1 MRTIFSALIC
11 LFVACLSA
19 APAAANGEWTA
30 ARATD
35 QVRYTLDNKTW
46 LALRKGMLVPNKAW
60 ISTGAR
66 GRLQLVRGTES
77 IAFQPNTLASVV
89 TRGTDQNRK
98 TEVNQQVGEIVLEIE
113 KRQKPHTTVQT
124 PFLAAVVKGTQ
135 FTVTVGEANAAVAVD
150 QGVVE
155 VTGFKT
161 SERSN
166 LTAGQNAA
174 VTETGMTVEG
184 SIKQPAVTRA
194 VFSLQSIK
202 AGFAFRD
209 APALDT
215 TSNGARAAQAIDE
228 AISKKVEAAKKDQQ
242 AKSERDADAGKET
255 SSSDGKGKSGEKG
268 NGNSGGNGNA
278 NSDGNGNGN
287 SGGDGNGNSGGNGNG
302 NSGGNGNGNSGGNG
316 NGNSGGN
323 GKGRSGG

>member
-19 APAAANGEWTA
+19 TAAAANEEWTA
-30 ARATD
+30 TRATD
-35 QVRYTLDNKTW
+35 QVRYTVDNKTW
-46 LALRKGMLVPNKAW
+46 SPLRKGMVIPNKAW

-98 TEVNQQVGEIVLEIE
+98 TEVNQQVGEIILEIE

-135 FTVTVGEANAAVAVD
+135 FTVTVGEANAAVTVD

-166 LTAGQNAA
+166 LTAGQSAA
-174 VTETGMTVEG
+174 VTETGMAVEG
-184 SIKQPAVTRA
+184 GTQEPAVTRA
-194 VFSLQSIK
+194 LFSFQSIK
-202 AGFAFRD
+202 ASFALSD
-209 APALDT
+209 APAMDT
-215 TSNGARAAQAIDE
+215 TSNSARAAQAIDE
-228 AISKKVEAAKKDQQ
+228 AISKKAEAAKNDQQ
-242 AKSERDADAGKET
+242 AKNERDADSGKEGGST
-255 SSSDGKGKSGEKG
+255 AGKGKSSDKG
-268 NGNSGGNGNA
+268 SVGSGGNGKSGGNE
-278 NSDGNGNGN
+278 NGNGK
-287 SGGDGNGNSGGNGNG
+287 GNSGGNGNG
-302 NSGGNGNGNSGGNG
+302 SSGGNGNSNSGGNGNGNA
-316 NGNSGGN
+316 GGN

>member
-1 MRTIFSALIC
+1 MRIIFSALIC

-19 APAAANGEWTA
+19 TTAAANEEWTA
-30 ARATD
+30 TRATD
-35 QVRYTLDNKTW
+35 QVRYTVDNKTW
-46 LALRKGMLVPNKAW
+46 SPLRKGMVIPNKAW

-135 FTVTVGEANAAVAVD
+135 FTVTVGEANAAVTVD

-166 LTAGQNAA
+166 LTAGQSAA
-174 VTETGMTVEG
+174 VTERGMAVEG
-184 SIKQPAVTRA
+184 GTQQPAVTRA
-194 VFSLQSIK
+194 LFSFQSIK
-202 AGFAFRD
+202 ASLALSD
-209 APALDT
+209 APAVDT
-215 TSNGARAAQAIDE
+215 TSNSARAAQAIDE
-228 AISKKVEAAKKDQQ
+228 AISKKAEAAKNDQQ
-242 AKSERDADAGKET
+242 AKNERDADAGKDGST
-255 SSSDGKGKSGEKG
+255 AGKGKSSDKG
-268 NGNSGGNGNA
+268 SAGSGGNGKSGGNE
-278 NSDGNGNGN
+278 NGNGK
-287 SGGDGNGNSGGNGNG
+287 GNSGGNGNG
-302 NSGGNGNGNSGGNG
+302 NAGGNGSGNAGGNG

>member
-19 APAAANGEWTA
+19 TMAAANEEWTA
-30 ARATD
+30 TRATD
-35 QVRYTLDNKTW
+35 QVRYTVDNKTW
-46 LALRKGMLVPNKAW
+46 SPLRKGMVIPNKAW

-135 FTVTVGEANAAVAVD
+135 FTVTVGEANAAVTVD

-166 LTAGQNAA
+166 LTAGQSAA
-174 VTETGMTVEG
+174 VTETGMAVEG
-184 SIKQPAVTRA
+184 GTQQPAVTRA
-194 VFSLQSIK
+194 LFSFQSIK
-202 AGFAFRD
+202 ASLALSD
-209 APALDT
+209 APAVDT
-215 TSNGARAAQAIDE
+215 TSNSASAAQAIDE
-228 AISKKVEAAKKDQQ
+228 AISKKAEAAKNDQQ
-242 AKSERDADAGKET
+242 AKNERDADAGKDGST
-255 SSSDGKGKSGEKG
+255 AGKGKSSDKG
-268 NGNSGGNGNA
+268 SAGSGGNGKSGGNENGNGKGNSGGNGN
-278 NSDGNGNGN
+278 S
-287 SGGDGNGNSGGNGNG
+287 NSGGNGSG
-302 NSGGNGNGNSGGNG
+302 NASGNG

>member
-1 MRTIFSALIC
+1 MRTIFSTLIC
-11 LFVACLSA
+11 LFVACVSVV
-19 APAAANGEWTA
+19 PALANGEWTA
-30 ARATD
+30 AKATN

-46 LALRKGMLVPNKAW
+46 LPLRKGMVVPNKVW

-124 PFLAAVVKGTQ
+124 PFLAAVVKGTR
-135 FTVTVGEANAAVAVD
+135 FTVKVGEANAAVAVD

-166 LTAGQNAA
+166 LTAGQSAA
-174 VTETGMTVEG
+174 VTEAGMSVEG
-184 SIKQPAVTRA
+184 GAQQPAVTRA
-194 VFSLQSIK
+194 LFSFQSIK
-202 AGFAFRD
+202 ASFAFRD
-209 APALDT
+209 TPAVDT
-215 TSNGARAAQAIDE
+215 RSNGARAAQAIDA
-228 AISKKVEAAKKDQQ
+228 AISKKAEAAKNNQQ
-242 AKSERDADAGKET
+242 AKSDRGAGAGTET
-255 SSSDGKGKSGEKG
+255 SSTSDKGKSG
-268 NGNSGGNGNA
+268 
-278 NSDGNGNGN
+278 GNGNGN
-287 SGGDGNGNSGGNGNG
+287 SGGNGNGNSGGNGNG

-323 GKGRSGG
+323 GKGQSGG

>member
-11 LFVACLSA
+11 LFVACLST

-46 LALRKGMLVPNKAW
+46 LALRKGMVVPNKAW

-184 SIKQPAVTRA
+184 SIQQPAVTRA

-202 AGFAFRD
+202 ASFAFRD

-242 AKSERDADAGKET
+242 VKSERDADAGKET
-255 SSSDGKGKSGEKG
+255 SSSDGKGKSSEKGSAGSGG
-268 NGNSGGNGNA
+268 NGNSGGN
-278 NSDGNGNGN
+278 D
-287 SGGDGNGNSGGNGNG
+287 NGNSGGNGNG